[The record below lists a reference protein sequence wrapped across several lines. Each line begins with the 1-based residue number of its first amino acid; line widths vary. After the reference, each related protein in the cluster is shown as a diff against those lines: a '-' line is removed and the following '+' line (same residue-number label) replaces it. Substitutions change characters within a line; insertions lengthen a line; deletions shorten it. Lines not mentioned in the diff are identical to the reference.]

1 MQLGPAADNATT
13 LLVEVTDDGP
23 GFDLAVPA
31 AGLGLVSMRERSERL
46 GGQLSIESTPG
57 SGTGRRAVLPPRAR
71 GARMTTGAA
80 ARIRVFAVDDHA
92 VVRVGLRAFLDVVP
106 DVELVG
112 DAPDGLS
119 ALAQLQ
125 RMADHGH
132 SPDVVL
138 MDLVM
143 RGMDGIE
150 AIAEIR
156 RRFPTV
162 EVIVVTGFGE
172 VHRVQAALGAGAA
185 GYVLKDADVD
195 EIVLA
200 IRAAHRGQVHLDRD
214 VTRTLTQALVAPQ
227 RTSVALTAR
236 EREVLVHVSRGRS
249 NREISRALSIGE
261 RTVQTHLGNVL
272 TKLGL
277 HSRTQAALWAARE
290 GLVDL

>member
-1 MQLGPAADNATT
+1 
-13 LLVEVTDDGP
+13 
-23 GFDLAVPA
+23 
-31 AGLGLVSMRERSERL
+31 
-46 GGQLSIESTPG
+46 
-57 SGTGRRAVLPPRAR
+57 
-71 GARMTTGAA
+71 MTTGAA

-112 DAPDGLS
+112 DAPDGRS

-125 RMADHGH
+125 RMAEHGR

-156 RRFPTV
+156 RRFPAV

-172 VHRVQAALGAGAA
+172 VQRVQAALGAGAA

-236 EREVLVHVSRGRS
+236 EREVLVHVARGRS

-277 HSRTQAALWAARE
+277 HSRTQAALWAVRE

>member
-1 MQLGPAADNATT
+1 
-13 LLVEVTDDGP
+13 
-23 GFDLAVPA
+23 
-31 AGLGLVSMRERSERL
+31 
-46 GGQLSIESTPG
+46 
-57 SGTGRRAVLPPRAR
+57 
-71 GARMTTGAA
+71 MTTGAA

-92 VVRVGLRAFLDVVP
+92 VVRLGLRAFFDVVP

-112 DAPDGLS
+112 DAPDGRS
-119 ALAQLQ
+119 ALEQLQ
-125 RMADHGH
+125 GMAERGAL
-132 SPDVVL
+132 PDVVL

-150 AIAEIR
+150 AIIEIKR
-156 RRFPTV
+156 RYSTI

-185 GYVLKDADVD
+185 GYVLKDADVN

-200 IRAAHRGQVHLDRD
+200 IRAADRGQVHLDRA
-214 VTRTLTQALVAPQ
+214 VTRTLTQALVAPH
-227 RTSVALTAR
+227 RTNVALTAR
-236 EREVLVHVSRGRS
+236 EREVLVHVARGRS

-272 TKLGL
+272 AKLGL
-277 HSRTQAALWAARE
+277 HSRTQAALWAVRE

>member
-1 MQLGPAADNATT
+1 
-13 LLVEVTDDGP
+13 
-23 GFDLAVPA
+23 
-31 AGLGLVSMRERSERL
+31 
-46 GGQLSIESTPG
+46 
-57 SGTGRRAVLPPRAR
+57 
-71 GARMTTGAA
+71 MTTGAA

-112 DAPDGLS
+112 DAPDGRS
-119 ALAQLQ
+119 ALEQLQ
-125 RMADHGH
+125 RMAERGH

-138 MDLVM
+138 MDLVL

-150 AIAEIR
+150 AIVEIR
-156 RRFPTV
+156 RRFPDV

-214 VTRTLTQALVAPQ
+214 VTQTLTQALVAPQ
-227 RTSVALTAR
+227 RPAVGLTAR
-236 EREVLVHVSRGRS
+236 EQEVLVHVARGRS

-277 HSRTQAALWAARE
+277 RSRTQAALWAVRE

>member
-1 MQLGPAADNATT
+1 M
-13 LLVEVTDDGP
+13 
-23 GFDLAVPA
+23 
-31 AGLGLVSMRERSERL
+31 
-46 GGQLSIESTPG
+46 
-57 SGTGRRAVLPPRAR
+57 
-71 GARMTTGAA
+71 
-80 ARIRVFAVDDHA
+80 
-92 VVRVGLRAFLDVVP
+92 GLRAFLDVVP

-112 DAPDGLS
+112 DAPDGRS
-119 ALAQLQ
+119 ALEQLQ
-125 RMADHGH
+125 RMAERGH

-156 RRFPTV
+156 RRFPDV

-214 VTRTLTQALVAPQ
+214 VTRTLTQAL
-227 RTSVALTAR
+227 AR
-236 EREVLVHVSRGRS
+236 RSGRPS
-249 NREISRALSIGE
+249 G
-261 RTVQTHLGNVL
+261 
-272 TKLGL
+272 
-277 HSRTQAALWAARE
+277 
-290 GLVDL
+290 

>member
-1 MQLGPAADNATT
+1 
-13 LLVEVTDDGP
+13 
-23 GFDLAVPA
+23 
-31 AGLGLVSMRERSERL
+31 
-46 GGQLSIESTPG
+46 
-57 SGTGRRAVLPPRAR
+57 
-71 GARMTTGAA
+71 MTTGAA

-112 DAPDGLS
+112 DAPDARS

-125 RMADHGH
+125 RMAEDGH

-138 MDLVM
+138 MDLVL
-143 RGMDGIE
+143 RGMCGIE

-214 VTRTLTQALVAPQ
+214 VTLTLTQALVAPQ

-236 EREVLVHVSRGRS
+236 EREVMVHVARGRS
-249 NREISRALSIGE
+249 NREISRVLSIGE

-272 TKLGL
+272 AKLGL
-277 HSRTQAALWAARE
+277 HSRTQAALWAVRE
-290 GLVDL
+290 GLVEL